1 MAKRLNVDIG
11 FTADTSQ
18 AKKQI
23 AELQTQL
30 TNLINAQAGNK
41 GLNLG
46 IDQELQKASVAAATL
61 QHQLKECVNVDTG
74 KLDLGKFTQQMKSSG
89 MSITQYKDALLSLG
103 PQGAQVFSSLAQ
115 SIMTAEIPLKRSSAL
130 LHEMGTTLKNT
141 IRWQL
146 SSSMLHGFMGA
157 IQSAYGYAQDLD
169 ESLNNIRI
177 VTGQNIDQMSKFAV
191 QANKAAQALSTTTTA
206 YTNAALIYYQQG
218 LEGEEVL
225 ERADVTTKIANVV
238 GEDAQAVS
246 SYMTAIW
253 NNFADGSKE
262 LEYYGDV
269 ITELGARTA
278 ASSKEIAD
286 GIERFAAI
294 GDTVGLS
301 YEYAAATIATVVDK
315 TRQSA
320 DVVGTAFKTIFSR
333 LQGLQLGETL
343 DDGTT
348 LNKYSSALQAV
359 GIDIKTANGDLKD
372 MDDILDEL
380 GEKWDTLHR
389 DEKMAL
395 AQTVAGVRQYTQLIS
410 LMDNYDSF
418 KENVSAAENSEGTLD
433 RQSEIYAQSWE
444 AARDRVRASLEG
456 IYDKLLDDQF
466 FIGFLNVLDKIIDGI
481 SGLVDGLGGLGGVL
495 TMIGAIMIKVFQKD
509 LVENVDRAMYNI
521 MMKTQSGRE
530 AIQRTRQEANEAL
543 KDMYSGSATPTGE
556 LVGQAYASQAT
567 AQDELIRRAEKMTEA
582 QRGIAQILMD
592 QHQTLVNNV
601 AEQAKLAEEAERA
614 GNAMA
619 RNMLNKASGEKFEDG
634 PKEYTYATGQG
645 METDSVGSEREAVQ
659 QFQELTKQAGTF
671 KAVVNESFAS
681 GPVLQFTKGLK
692 ATEQQTAAA
701 KKQATQLKSHL
712 TQLSKVVERAT
723 DENGNYTES
732 FADNVKAAELFG
744 KSGAKAFDKFEQA
757 MQEAGDDPEK
767 IEQAI
772 SDLINAVGT
781 LEGKAQGLRGQVIG
795 DGLVDENATNQLE
808 DMGEKTGKAVSAMID
823 AGVSADGMGEK
834 LDKIPKMTQPVS
846 QGFVALAGTL
856 TTVAMGLQSIKGLI
870 DVWNNEDMSFGEKL
884 LTTFTTLGAVIP
896 MVTSAFS
903 KDTREKVFNTVASI
917 ANSVAK
923 KKEAAGSTS
932 SAAAKLA
939 ETAVQWG
946 LNASMGP
953 FLVIILLITAAIAA
967 LILIVWAIVSA
978 FKAWQNST
986 PEAKLKAAE
995 EEAARLGEELKK
1007 AKEASDELRESIE
1020 SYDSAVD
1027 KIKTLQE
1034 GTEEWRKAIEE
1045 ANDAARTLIDEHGE
1059 ELAGKY
1065 SFNANTGL
1073 IEFAPGALEDL
1084 EEIAHKKVETVQ
1096 AQKLMSDNA
1105 VITARQTV
1113 DNSKAVKNE
1122 NFNVGKAFAGAGAA
1136 TLLAPALAP
1145 ILGTMAIQGSI
1156 AQAANDKAQ
1165 MEALSNLQEAY
1176 YQTGGNMVEAMNML
1190 GPTNTA
1196 LIESLGYTTDEL
1208 QELCAASRANTQ
1220 AILENNKQIINSNF
1234 SDSTAYQQSSN
1245 KEFLNEVLAQDL
1257 ADETDKL
1264 YESKYK
1270 DMAGGMTDA
1279 DVQKQYAELMGWDA
1293 NLVDNKGGNKAVYID
1308 NEGNEVTISDEQVR
1322 KYLAQQEALNNVEA
1336 SIESVSGN
1344 ISKLALQEKALA
1356 NAADGSIES
1365 YEEYR
1370 KALQAYGK
1378 ELGLTQAEID
1388 SYIAKQGSMTDVAKK
1403 ATLAN
1408 NIEGWGHNKEDSRKA
1423 AEALAGGLTDQ
1434 AGVSVAEQMDIMV
1447 RVSATSDS
1455 FDEFKRNFEQAL
1467 NESFLQSFQD
1477 SSANIEN
1484 IMATAEETGKFAEG
1498 DIKALEE
1505 DANFQAYLEESG
1517 QTMLEFTSANY
1528 SKKYAIIS
1536 EFYADLKAAEY
1547 DALEA
1552 SKSNYEADLAEY
1564 QAIIDY
1570 KRSLNEDGTE
1580 TEQSK
1585 AIKEQ
1590 FDNIDFS
1597 AYMDMDIS
1605 DVESKMDEIQDAID
1619 EIDGQK
1625 IKLDLEWE
1633 STDAI
1638 ENSMKKIGNFAK
1650 TMENDAKKVGNSYQ
1664 LTAAQAKEWM
1674 QVYPELFQNAEV
1686 TTDGLISLNGDYVND
1701 FIDGQEASTD
1711 AAIDAN
1717 IQQLESRISEL
1728 EAEKAAYEADL
1739 ELAKSNAFGKEQL
1752 ATASKEYLAETRD
1765 KLTQYYIDCGLD
1777 EVAAQKAALDTM
1789 GLNEAEY
1796 SELVANSYSRNAE
1809 NQIESAEQG
1818 ASGQASAL
1826 SKLWNKV
1833 KEWASA
1839 VGNLF
1844 KNVWGALTG
1853 KVEWSEVWGAFSGG
1867 DITSDTQ
1874 VTGITAYDEKGNF
1887 QEGSEAQRTAALEE
1901 INKASVAD
1909 MEAAIASIDGRIASI
1924 RSEIA
1929 YNQALKNQDLSDFGS
1944 TDPDDVDGTN
1954 DSKDNK
1960 KEIEDLIEIAERY
1973 HEITR
1978 EIEMQERKL
1987 DSLSKKKDR
1996 AFGGDKLK
2004 YMKEEQRELEKLYE
2018 KQEEL
2023 LLAQS
2028 LFLESDKLKLKD
2040 AFTTGIDFDA
2050 DGNISNYSAL
2060 LQEATDKF
2068 NKAKEAY
2075 NNSAQEDSDKDVL
2088 EKAEKEYDKQ
2098 IELLE
2103 QYEETLDAW
2112 WDQKAELE
2120 DIANQIL
2127 DAKLEELDYKVQ
2139 MHIEV
2144 ADDDLAY
2151 LEYLLERI
2159 ENRAFSA
2166 ADAIANL
2173 GKQTQ
2178 EYIDKNNAYES
2189 GMKEIFGNHG
2199 LTDADYTKWLNGDQ
2213 ETLEKIGAMSFTE
2226 DEVEKLREYRD
2237 GLMETNQALL
2247 ETRQAVHDKMIA
2259 TFEEQNEK
2267 LDEGIAK
2274 LEHYKAVTESY
2285 KNIVDLVGKANF
2297 KDSDKTIKALNSSM
2311 VTQSANIAK
2320 ANIAKR
2326 DKDRA
2331 ELEATRKA
2339 FEQQKNKISE
2349 DERKM
2354 WEDTIKQMEASLQ
2367 ESEEAAM
2374 SSIETWMQA
2383 VNDKFIAEIEAT
2395 MDRFAETV
2403 AGKFKN
2409 LNELQEAFER
2419 RQSENDR
2426 YLEDYKKIYEFSKLN
2441 RDIEK
2446 SIDQTDNVRAKK
2458 ELLKLQEE
2466 INELEESGAEV
2477 SEYQMENL
2485 RKRYELKLAELALEE
2500 AQNAKSQVRMS
2511 VDNEGNWGYVYT
2523 ADASQVAAAEQ
2534 SYEDKLFELQE
2545 QNAEYINT
2553 LQENIIQM
2561 QIEMK
2566 DKLAE
2571 IANDE
2576 SLSIEERQ
2584 AKMEEVQAYYKGQMD
2599 YYASEMNLVCDNN
2612 KKLYTEDWTAYSERT
2627 DYKISE
2633 DERYVDSFEETDLA
2647 ILTGFENMAG
2657 YQQAFND
2664 ASDQML
2670 SESNMAFNTWE
2681 EEMDAALDAAGLD
2694 FEDLSNDMQ
2703 DKLEEI
2709 EGKSNETAETIKN
2722 DAEQMVE
2729 DYQTVVDAVIE
2740 WESQYSTSVENML
2753 TATEELITKFN
2764 EVLALWA
2771 QVQKAASTPLPD
2783 PPQQDGGG
2791 GDSTDGD
2798 GSAAP
2803 DSSNGNGG
2811 GNGNGNDGMPPDNS
2825 SKAEGVAAAIWMDG
2839 GATSGWYNGSDRR
2852 SRLSEKGVTAA
2863 QSYINAHGPN
2873 GDIYRSWASRR
2884 GQLKSYYYGAFDT
2897 GGYTGEWGPDGKFA
2911 MLHEKELV
2919 LNKSDTSN
2927 ILSAVDMIRTISNT
2941 IDLNAMSASQGLTS
2955 LLGAGRIGEH
2965 KESLEQ
2971 NVTIHAE
2978 FPGVSDRNEIQE
2990 AFNNLI
2996 NAASQYANRKI

>member
-1 MAKRLNVDIG
+1 MAKKLNVDIG
-11 FTADTSQ
+11 FTADTTQ

-30 TNLINAQAGNK
+30 TQLINAQAGNK

-61 QHQLKECVNVDTG
+61 QQQLKDCVNVDTG
-74 KLDLGKFTQQMKSSG
+74 KLDLGKFTQQMKASG
-89 MSITQYKDALLSLG
+89 MSMTQYKDALLSLG

-115 SIMTAEIPLKRSSAL
+115 SVMTAEIPLKRSSAL

-169 ESLNNIRI
+169 SSLNNIRI
-177 VTGQNIDQMSKFAV
+177 VTGHNIDQMEKFAV
-191 QANKAAQALSTTTTA
+191 KANKAAQALSTTTTA
-206 YTNAALIYYQQG
+206 YTDAALIYYQQG
-218 LEGEEVL
+218 LNDEQVEERTNATV
-225 ERADVTTKIANVV
+225 KMANVV
-238 GEDAQAVS
+238 GEDAQHVS

-269 ITELGARTA
+269 MAELGAKTA
-278 ASSKEIAD
+278 ASSAEIAA
-286 GIERFAAI
+286 GLEKFAAI
-294 GDTVGLS
+294 GETVGLS
-301 YEYAAATIATVVDK
+301 YEYAAASVATVVDK

-320 DVVGTAFKTIFSR
+320 DTVGTAFKTIFSR

-343 DDGTT
+343 DDGTN

-359 GIDIKTANGDLKD
+359 GIDIKTANGELKD
-372 MDDILDEL
+372 MDVILDEM

-410 LMDNYDSF
+410 LMDNYDAF
-418 KENVSAAENSEGTLD
+418 KENVSAAQNSEGTLD
-433 RQSEIYAQSWE
+433 QQSEIYAQSWE

-466 FIGFLNVLDKIIDGI
+466 FIGFLNVLDKIIDGV

-495 TMIGAIMIKVFQKD
+495 TMVGAILIKVFQKD
-509 LVENVDRAMYNI
+509 LTESVDRAMYNI
-521 MMKTQSGRE
+521 MMKTEKGRQQIKE
-530 AIQRTRQEANEAL
+530 TREEANAAL
-543 KDMYSGSATPTGE
+543 KDMYSSSATPSGDM
-556 LVGQAYASQAT
+556 VGQAYASQAT

-592 QHQTLVNNV
+592 QHQTLVNSV
-601 AEQAKLAEEAERA
+601 VEQAKLSEAAEAEANAIERA
-614 GNAMA
+614 QKA
-619 RNMLNKASGEKFEDG
+619 RVETSVKAAVESG
-634 PKEYTYATGQG
+634 TV
-645 METDSVGSEREAVQ
+645 ETDDVEAETKAQ
-659 QFQELTKQAGTF
+659 KEKLNQYQELTKQASTLG
-671 KAVVNESFAS
+671 AVVKKTFAS
-681 GPVLQFTKGLK
+681 GPIIKKEGKEITALKKQVESLFNVYKNDDDAIETAFGGAGLK
-692 ATEQQTAAA
+692 ALKEFRKTLDKTDLTAEEAEDAITKLLGTVEQMKGVAGDLRGDLADGII
-701 KKQATQLKSHL
+701 
-712 TQLSKVVERAT
+712 
-723 DENGNYTES
+723 DEN
-732 FADNVKAAELFG
+732 DVKTMEASGEALGGTISKMVDAET
-744 KSGAKAFDKFEQA
+744 SAST
-757 MQEAGDDPEK
+757 MGD
-767 IEQAI
+767 
-772 SDLINAVGT
+772 
-781 LEGKAQGLRGQVIG
+781 
-795 DGLVDENATNQLE
+795 
-808 DMGEKTGKAVSAMID
+808 
-823 AGVSADGMGEK
+823 K
-834 LDKIPKMTQPVS
+834 LDKIPKMTQSVS

-856 TTVAMGLQSIKGLI
+856 STVAMGLQSIKGLI

-884 LTTFTTLGAVIP
+884 LTTFTTLATVIP
-896 MVTSAFS
+896 MVTTAFS
-903 KDTREKVFNTVASI
+903 KDTREKVLNTAAEIANWMAKKMGVASNVEEAATETAATTAEGAHTSATIAQTVAQW
-917 ANSVAK
+917 AQN
-923 KKEAAGSTS
+923 AA
-932 SAAAKLA
+932 
-939 ETAVQWG
+939 
-946 LNASMGP
+946 MGP
-953 FLVIILLITAAIAA
+953 FLLIILAVVAAIA
-967 LILIVWAIVSA
+967 LLVVGVLAIVAA
-978 FKAWQNST
+978 FKAWQAST

-995 EEAARLGEELKK
+995 EESARLTEELKK
-1007 AKEASDELRESIE
+1007 AKEASEELKESIE
-1020 SYDSAVD
+1020 GYDSAVD

-1034 GTEEWRKAIEE
+1034 GTEEWRKAIED
-1045 ANDAARTLIDEHGE
+1045 ANDAARKLIDENRE

-1065 SFNANTGL
+1065 SFNAETGL
-1073 IEFAPGALEDL
+1073 IEFEKGALEEL
-1084 EEIAHKKVETVQ
+1084 EKNAHKKVEMVQ

-1105 VITARQTV
+1105 VITAQQTV

-1122 NFNVGKAFAGAGAA
+1122 NFSVGKAFAGAGAA
-1136 TLLAPALAP
+1136 AVLAPALAP
-1145 ILGTMAIQGSI
+1145 ILGTMAIHGSI

-1165 MEALSNLQEAY
+1165 AEALANLQEAY
-1176 YQTGGNMVEAMNML
+1176 YQTGGNLTEAMNML

-1196 LIESLGYTTDEL
+1196 LIESLGYTSDEL

-1257 ADETDKL
+1257 SDETDRL
-1264 YESKYK
+1264 YEQKYK

-1279 DVQKQYAELMGWDA
+1279 DVQKQYAEMMGWDA
-1293 NLVDNKGGNKAVYID
+1293 NLVDNQSGNKAVYID

-1322 KYLAQQEALNNVEA
+1322 KYLAQQEALKNVED
-1336 SIESVSGN
+1336 SIESVSGD

-1370 KALQAYGK
+1370 EAMHAYGK

-1408 NIEGWGHNKEDSRKA
+1408 NIQGWGHGKEDSRKA
-1423 AEALAGGLTDQ
+1423 AEALAGGLTEH
-1434 AGVSVAEQMDIMV
+1434 AGLSVEDQMDIMV
-1447 RVSATSDS
+1447 RVSATADS

-1477 SSANIEN
+1477 SSANLEN
-1484 IMATAEETGKFAEG
+1484 IMATAEETGQFAEG

-1505 DANFQAYLEESG
+1505 DANFQAYLEETG

-1547 DALEA
+1547 EALEA
-1552 SKSNYEADLAEY
+1552 SKANYEADLAEY

-1585 AIKEQ
+1585 AIREQ

-1597 AYMDMDIS
+1597 AYMEMDIS
-1605 DVESKMDEIQDAID
+1605 DVEAKMDEVQNAID

-1633 STDAI
+1633 STDAV
-1638 ENSMKKIGNFAK
+1638 ENSMKKIGSFAK
-1650 TMENDAKKVGNSYQ
+1650 TMEKDAKKVGNSYQ

-1717 IQQLESRISEL
+1717 IEQLESRISEL

-1752 ATASKEYLAETRD
+1752 ANASKEYLAETRD

-1826 SKLWNKV
+1826 SKLWGKV

-1929 YNQALKNQDLSDFGS
+1929 YNQALKNQNLEDFGS

-1954 DSKDNK
+1954 DSSGSDNK

-2004 YMKEEQRELEKLYE
+2004 YMKQEQQELEKLYE

-2040 AFTTGIDFDA
+2040 AFKTGIDFDA

-2075 NNSAQEDSDKDVL
+2075 NNSAQEDGDKEAL

-2120 DIANQIL
+2120 DVANQIL
-2127 DAKLEELDYKVQ
+2127 DAKLEALDYEVQ

-2178 EYIDKNNAYES
+2178 EYVDKNNAYEA

-2199 LTDADYTKWLNGDQ
+2199 LTDEDYNKWMQGDQ
-2213 ETLEKIGAMSFTE
+2213 ATIDKIGAMSFTE
-2226 DEVEKLREYRD
+2226 AEVEKLREYRD
-2237 GLMETNQALL
+2237 GLMETNQALI

-2259 TFEEQNEK
+2259 TFEEQNAK

-2326 DKDRA
+2326 NKDKD

-2339 FEQQKNKISE
+2339 FEQQKDKISE

-2354 WEDTIKQMEASLQ
+2354 WEDTIKQMEESLRA
-2367 ESEEAAM
+2367 SEEAAM
-2374 SSIETWMQA
+2374 GSIETWMQA
-2383 VNDKFIAEIEAT
+2383 INDKFIAEVEAT
-2395 MDRFAETV
+2395 MDRFSETV

-2426 YLEDYKKIYEFSKLN
+2426 YLDDYKKIYEFSKLN

-2584 AKMEEVQAYYKGQMD
+2584 AKMAEVQEYYKGQMD

-2612 KKLYTEDWTAYSERT
+2612 KQLYTEDWTAYAERT

-2633 DERYVDSFEETDLA
+2633 DEKYVDSFEETDLA
-2647 ILTGFENMAG
+2647 VLTGFENMVQ
-2657 YQQAFND
+2657 YQQNFND
-2664 ASDQML
+2664 ASSQML
-2670 SESNMAFNTWE
+2670 TDSNAAFNTWE
-2681 EEMDAALDAAGLD
+2681 EEMDMALDAAGLD
-2694 FEDLSNDMQ
+2694 FQDLSEDMQ
-2703 DKLEEI
+2703 DKLAEI
-2709 EGKSNETAETIKN
+2709 DEKSNETAETIKS

-2740 WESQYSTSVENML
+2740 WETQYSTSVDNML

-2771 QVQKAASTPLPD
+2771 QVQKAAETPLPD

-2791 GDSTDGD
+2791 GDGTDGD
-2798 GSAAP
+2798 GNAAA
-2803 DSSNGNGG
+2803 DAGVGG
-2811 GNGNGNDGMPPDNS
+2811 GSGGGGDDGMPPDNS

-2839 GATSGWYNGSDRR
+2839 GAKSGWYNGSDRR

-2884 GQLKSYYYGAFDT
+2884 GQLKSYYYGSFDT
-2897 GGYTGEWGPDGKFA
+2897 GGYTGEWGADGKFA

-2919 LNKSDTSN
+2919 LNKTDTSN
-2927 ILSAVDMIRTISNT
+2927 ILSAVDMIREISNV

-2996 NAASQYANRKI
+2996 NAASQYANRKL